1 MTDSED
7 RIEDIFQNMIKTGRV
22 STSSCWI
29 ERAAEQKN
37 PKLTLELANSTLLN
51 YDRLDL
57 KLIVLYRMN

>member
-7 RIEDIFQNMIKTGRV
+7 RIDEIFQDMLKTGLV

-51 YDRLDL
+51 YDRLDIR
-57 KLIVLYRMN
+57 LIVLYRMN